1 VNDVAWSEFE
11 SVVWATGFR
20 IQYPWLDPAFL
31 DRRGR
36 LAHDGGVMAHP
47 GMYVLGLP
55 FLRRRSSSFLYGLE
69 RDAVELAGHLS
80 AFLASSRR
88 AA

>member
-1 VNDVAWSEFE
+1 M
-11 SVVWATGFR
+11 WATGFR
-20 IQYPWLDPAFL
+20 IHYPWLDPVFF
-31 DRRGR
+31 DGRGR

-47 GMYVLGLP
+47 GMYMLGLP
-55 FLRRRSSSFLYGLE
+55 FLRRRSSSFLCGLE

-80 AFLASSRR
+80 AFLGSSTC